1 MEIFPGLNDI
11 EISNHWYGFVTF
23 PVDQIPKLVMHEG
36 IIYAAGYCGSGQFG
50 QDGLVKKLQK
60 LFLIL
65 NKKVLSTIFHLG
77 KFLFT
82 TDIRGLCL

>member
-36 IIYAAGYCGSGQFG
+36 IIYAAGYYGSGTVWSRWFG
-50 QDGLVKKLQK
+50 KKSRNYSN
-60 LFLIL
+60 L

-77 KFLFT
+77 KFHFT